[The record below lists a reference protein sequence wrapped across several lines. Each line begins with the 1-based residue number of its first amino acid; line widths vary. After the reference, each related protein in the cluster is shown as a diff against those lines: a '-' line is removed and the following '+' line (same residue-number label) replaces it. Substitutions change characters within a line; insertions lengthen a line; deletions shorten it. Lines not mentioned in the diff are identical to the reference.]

1 MPVFGERE
9 KHNRK
14 AEQLG
19 KYFLTIIMVGV
30 ASSCGV
36 VDRFSDHS
44 VEYNIQAEAIK
55 NQNILNNII
64 RSAYRKP
71 LQFTDLSTITGQVSV
86 TGTAAF
92 TVPFGGPRSGF
103 LFSPSVT
110 ESDTPNFT
118 VAVLNT
124 QEFYKGILGPISP
137 QLISYYISQGFPPN
151 VLFTLL
157 ISEIEK
163 RNAPPVYN
171 IPESY
176 DAFIKELEVLIDHG
190 LTVQPI
196 EEDIFLGPPLSARD
210 VQRMD
215 IAKLDAQQIT
225 IAREGNH
232 YQLKK
237 HNVVYRFCFKP
248 TASDPTDT
256 CKPIETLSGERAPDN
271 TVKLGR
277 YAVSFGGQEIG
288 IHVRSVEG
296 VIYYLGE
303 WAREEVEVIAGNTNP
318 PPQIADKHERCGKGI
333 KTDTLF
339 QLGQGLGQDLSISTS
354 YQGKDYHI
362 MVDPKGCDRS
372 SQVLE
377 VVLELLAL
385 NNSAK
390 DLPAPSVIPIL
401 TR

>member
-1 MPVFGERE
+1 MPVFGEHE
-9 KHNRK
+9 KPNRT
-14 AEQLG
+14 AWQLG
-19 KYFLTIIMVGV
+19 SYILAVIMVGI
-30 ASSCGV
+30 ASSCSV

-44 VEYNIQAEAIK
+44 VEYNIQAESIK

-86 TGTAAF
+86 SGTAAF
-92 TVPFGGPRSGF
+92 TVPFGGPRTGF

-124 QEFYKGILGPISP
+124 QEFYNGILRPIPP
-137 QLISYYISQGFPPN
+137 QLISYYISQGFPRN

-163 RNAPPVYN
+163 ENQPPLYN
-171 IPESY
+171 VPGY
-176 DAFIKELEVLIDHG
+176 YHDFIKELEDLIDQG
-190 LTVQPI
+190 LTVQPVT
-196 EEDIFLGPPLSARD
+196 EDILLGPTFAAKEIRP
-210 VQRMD
+210 MD

-225 IAREGNH
+225 IAHEGTH

-237 HNVVYRFCFKP
+237 NNIVYRFCLKP
-248 TASDPTDT
+248 PISDATGT
-256 CKPIETLSGERAPDN
+256 CIRTLEQSDAPAPDN
-271 TVKLGR
+271 SGKMGR
-277 YAVSFGGQEIG
+277 YAVKLGGQKIG

-303 WAREEVEVIAGNTNP
+303 WAREEIEGIGGSAKQP
-318 PPQIADKHERCGKGI
+318 PTIKDKNQRCEKEARN
-333 KTDTLF
+333 TLF
-339 QLGQGLGQDLSISTS
+339 RLEQGVGQESSISTS

-362 MVDPKGCDRS
+362 IADPTGCDRS
-372 SQVLE
+372 SQALE
-377 VVLELLAL
+377 LVLELLAL

>member
-1 MPVFGERE
+1 
-9 KHNRK
+9 
-14 AEQLG
+14 
-19 KYFLTIIMVGV
+19 
-30 ASSCGV
+30 
-36 VDRFSDHS
+36 
-44 VEYNIQAEAIK
+44 
-55 NQNILNNII
+55 
-64 RSAYRKP
+64 
-71 LQFTDLSTITGQVSV
+71 VS
-86 TGTAAF
+86 GTAAF

-124 QEFYKGILGPISP
+124 QEFYNGILRPISP
-137 QLISYYISQGFPPN
+137 QLISYYISQGYSRN

-163 RNAPPVYN
+163 ENLPPFYN
-171 IPESY
+171 VPGKYYE
-176 DAFIKELEVLIDHG
+176 DFIKELEGLIDEG

-196 EEDIFLGPPLSARD
+196 DDDVLLGPPLTAKE

-225 IAREGNH
+225 IARDGPY

-237 HNVVYRFCFKP
+237 PNIVYRFCLKP
-248 TASDPTDT
+248 ATSDATGT
-256 CKPIETLSGERAPDN
+256 CKATQEQSDGRPPDN
-271 TVKLGR
+271 SGKMGR
-277 YAVSFGGQEIG
+277 YTLQLGKQKIG
-288 IHVRSVEG
+288 FHVRSVEG

-303 WAREEVEVIAGNTNP
+303 WVREQVESIGGIANQAPT
-318 PPQIADKHERCGKGI
+318 IADKSGRCREASNILFKLEQGGGQER
-333 KTDTLF
+333 
-339 QLGQGLGQDLSISTS
+339 SISTS

-362 MVDPKGCDRS
+362 DVDPKGCDRS

-377 VVLELLAL
+377 LVLELLAL

>member
-1 MPVFGERE
+1 VPAFGERV
-9 KHNRK
+9 KRNRK
-14 AEQLG
+14 QGPLG
-19 KYFLTIIMVGV
+19 SYFAALITGCLV
-30 ASSCGV
+30 SSCGG
-36 VDRFSDHS
+36 VDRFADHS
-44 VEYNIQAEAIK
+44 VEYNMQAEAIK

-86 TGTAAF
+86 SGTAAF

-124 QEFYKGILGPISP
+124 QEFYNGILRPIPP
-137 QLISYYISQGFPPN
+137 QLISYYISQGYPRN

-157 ISEIEK
+157 VSEIEK
-163 RNAPPVYN
+163 ENEPPLYN
-171 IPESY
+171 VPGYYSN
-176 DAFIKELEVLIDHG
+176 FVKELEDLIDQG
-190 LTVQPI
+190 LTVQPVN
-196 EEDIFLGPPLSARD
+196 EEILLGPPLTAKE

-225 IAREGNH
+225 IAHDGMH

-237 HNVVYRFCFKP
+237 SNIVYRFCLRPP
-248 TASDPTDT
+248 TNDATGTCIRTLEQSDAP
-256 CKPIETLSGERAPDN
+256 APDN
-271 TVKLGR
+271 SGKVGRYSVKLAG
-277 YAVSFGGQEIG
+277 EKIG

-296 VIYYLGE
+296 IIYYLGE
-303 WAREEVEVIAGNTNP
+303 WAREEIEGIGGSAKP
-318 PPQIADKHERCGKGI
+318 PPTVKDKNLRCQNEPR
-333 KTDTLF
+333 DTLF
-339 QLGQGLGQDLSISTS
+339 RLEQGVGQEPSISTF

-362 MVDPKGCDRS
+362 VVDPKGCDRS
-372 SQVLE
+372 SQVVEL
-377 VVLELLAL
+377 VLELLAL

>member
-1 MPVFGERE
+1 MPAFGEQAT
-9 KHNRK
+9 HNRK
-14 AEQLG
+14 GRQLRS
-19 KYFLTIIMVGV
+19 YIAATIMVGV
-30 ASSCGV
+30 VSSCGA

-44 VEYNIQAEAIK
+44 VEYNMQAEAIK

-86 TGTAAF
+86 SGTAAF
-92 TVPFGGPRSGF
+92 AVPFGGPRSGF

-124 QEFYKGILGPISP
+124 QEFYNGILRPIPP
-137 QLISYYISQGFPPN
+137 QLISYYVSQGFPRN

-163 RNAPPVYN
+163 GNEPPLYN
-171 IPESY
+171 VPGYY
-176 DAFIKELEVLIDHG
+176 DHFVRELEELIDQG
-190 LTVQPI
+190 LTVQPV
-196 EEDIFLGPPLSARD
+196 EEDILLGPPLSGKE

-225 IAREGNH
+225 IAHDGMY

-237 HNVVYRFCFKP
+237 HNIVYRFCLKP
-248 TASDPTDT
+248 GNTAATDT
-256 CKPIETLSGERAPDN
+256 CMRTQEANGTRTPDN
-271 TVKLGR
+271 SGKVGR
-277 YAVSFGGQEIG
+277 YAVNLEGQKIG
-288 IHVRSVEG
+288 INVRSVEG

-303 WAREEVEVIAGNTNP
+303 WVREEVEGIGGSVKP
-318 PPQIADKHERCGKGI
+318 PPTIKDKNERCGKGARDI
-333 KTDTLF
+333 LF
-339 QLGQGLGQDLSISTS
+339 HLGQGMGQDRSISTS

-362 MVDPKGCDRS
+362 DVDPTGCDRS
-372 SQVLE
+372 SQVVEL
-377 VVLELLAL
+377 VLELLAL